1 MRKKAL
7 TYHIHRMRPKNRKRK
22 RRRKRTRAY
31 TLMKSPKYVFR
42 AKLVHWEI
50 VVYAKFVALKAN
62 GSVHCVQLMKKV

>member
-7 TYHIHRMRPKNRKRK
+7 TYRM
-22 RRRKRTRAY
+22 RRKRSKSLRKKRRKKKTKPF
-31 TLMKSPKYVFR
+31 TLMKSPKYVFP

-50 VVYAKFVALKAN
+50 VAYAKFVASKAN